1 MLKNAISLGAMILFS
16 PSKINLGLQV
26 IERRSDG
33 YHNIQS
39 VMLPVGLC
47 DILEIKR
54 MDLGHEGIAFTQ
66 TGIQLESEPAF
77 NLCIRAYQ
85 IFNEEVKLPPL
96 GIHLHKQIPVGAG
109 LGGGSSNA
117 SHTLMGLN
125 KLTGEPVPEKKLHE
139 MAASLGSDCPF
150 FLHGK
155 PMLAEGR
162 GEILGPLSLD
172 LGGLFLV
179 LFHAGIHISTVEAYG
194 GVTPSPLRNDLS
206 RLVQEP
212 VKVWRKQVVND
223 FERPVFSKYPELEL
237 LKQSIYRAGALFASL
252 SGSGSA
258 LYGLFPGFPKLPA
271 DLARYVIWKGIL

>member
-1 MLKNAISLGAMILFS
+1 MLKNPISLGAMILFS

-33 YHNIQS
+33 YHNIQT
-39 VMLPVGLC
+39 VMLPAGLC

-54 MDLGHEGIAFTQ
+54 MDPGQEGISFTQ
-66 TGIQLESEPAF
+66 SGIQVELEPAS

-85 IFNEEVKLPPL
+85 IFNKAVKLPPV

-117 SHTLMGLN
+117 SHTLLGLN
-125 KLTGEPVPEKKLHE
+125 MLMGEPLPEKKLHA

-150 FLHGK
+150 FFHGK

-162 GEILGPLSLD
+162 GEILSPLSLD
-172 LGGLFLV
+172 LCGLFLV

-194 GVTPSPLRNDLS
+194 GVTPSPLRKDLS
-206 RLVQEP
+206 RLVREP

-223 FERPVFSKYPELEL
+223 FERPVFTKYPELEL

-258 LYGLFPGFPKLPA
+258 LYGLYPGFQNLPE
-271 DLARYVIWKGIL
+271 DLTRYVIWKGIL